1 MAVARI
7 HVRAW
12 QEGYRGLIP
21 AGFLEQMRP
30 EDRAPRY
37 TFGRP
42 TGPQTTVALRD
53 GSIVGFATVIDSE
66 LAALHVDPS
75 AWRSGIGTALIA
87 HARSAIAATGAS
99 EAHLWLLAGNSRAQR
114 FYERDG
120 WHVTDVQRQDTV
132 WNVTVDEVQL
142 RRRLP

>member
-1 MAVARI
+1 MAVARV

-12 QEGYRGLIP
+12 QAGYRGLIP
-21 AGFLEQMRP
+21 AGFLDQMRA

-42 TGPQTTVALRD
+42 DGPQTTVAVRD
-53 GSIVGFATVIDSE
+53 GSIVGFATVVGSE
-66 LAALHVDPS
+66 LSALHVDPS
-75 AWRSGIGTALIA
+75 AWRSGVGSALIG
-87 HARSAIAATGAS
+87 HARAAISATGAA
-99 EAHLWLLAGNSRAQR
+99 EAHLWLLTGNTRAQR

-120 WHVTDVQRQDTV
+120 WQVTDVQRQDTV

-142 RRRLP
+142 RRRL